1 MKLRVSMGLV
11 GNDKAGNS
19 RFLYTS
25 DPYSV
30 DDALPAGGGKFG
42 HGYFLGIENS
52 TASMGAFEKAKN
64 NQNVTW
70 EKAFKQNYGVDF
82 TLMDERLN
90 VNVDY
95 YKEKRRD
102 ILLRD
107 YTAAGI
113 LGFITPYYNMG
124 RVNSWGWELS
134 MKWDD
139 KIGDK
144 FRYWVGLNLSNNENK
159 IIEKKINGLFTIN
172 RKTLGSSGSVK
183 SITIKE
189 IKDVYDNIYIPCNQF
204 LVLAGNFDYDKTLSL
219 VKNIYKEISFKND
232 KRLSKVSDVKNVI
245 KKRTIYKSD
254 YIDEVILTFKIDV
267 SSLSCFDKYKLDWYL
282 SFFLD
287 INFSKYSKINEY
299 INNCSDYTDDISAYL
314 YYFNGY
320 FVIDVIAFTKK
331 VNDFEKLVLSSI
343 KNRDSSEREVFEL
356 VKKDAITRISVR
368 KDSISSYVAPTE
380 ENYIRFG
387 YLDDD
392 DIDVIDKF
400 NYSEYDKIISN
411 IDFTNYSVFYRKK
424 K

>member
-1 MKLRVSMGLV
+1 MNKAKFITLDNGLTILIYT
-11 GNDKAGNS
+11 DNS
-19 RFLYTS
+19 KSTNHVELYTFFGGNNGEYVDYNGNTRS
-25 DPYSV
+25 IKPGTAHLLEHYICENTVDGNLLDNLRKYNILSCNGGTNNENTSYFFNTVTNFYECLETFLRGIYNISFTKEKLDKTKMAVYSEIR
-30 DDALPAGGGKFG
+30 DD
-42 HGYFLGIENS
+42 
-52 TASMGAFEKAKN
+52 KN
-64 NQNVTW
+64 N
-70 EKAFKQNYGVDF
+70 EK
-82 TLMDERLN
+82 
-90 VNVDY
+90 
-95 YKEKRRD
+95 
-102 ILLRD
+102 
-107 YTAAGI
+107 
-113 LGFITPYYNMG
+113 
-124 RVNSWGWELS
+124 
-134 MKWDD
+134 
-139 KIGDK
+139 
-144 FRYWVGLNLSNNENK
+144 NK

-232 KRLSKVSDVKNVI
+232 KKLSKVSDVKDVI

-282 SFFLD
+282 SFFLN

-299 INNCSDYTDDISAYL
+299 INSCSDYVDDISAYL

-392 DIDVIDKF
+392 IDVIDKF

>member
-1 MKLRVSMGLV
+1 MNKAKFITLDNGLTILIYT
-11 GNDKAGNS
+11 DNS
-19 RFLYTS
+19 KSTNHVELYTFFGGNNGEYVDYNGNTRS
-25 DPYSV
+25 IKPGTAHLLEHYICENTVEGNLLDNLRKYNILSCNGGTNNENTSYFFNTVTNFYECLETFLRGIYNISFTKEKLDKTKMAVYSEIR
-30 DDALPAGGGKFG
+30 DD
-42 HGYFLGIENS
+42 
-52 TASMGAFEKAKN
+52 KN
-64 NQNVTW
+64 N
-70 EKAFKQNYGVDF
+70 EK
-82 TLMDERLN
+82 
-90 VNVDY
+90 
-95 YKEKRRD
+95 
-102 ILLRD
+102 
-107 YTAAGI
+107 
-113 LGFITPYYNMG
+113 
-124 RVNSWGWELS
+124 
-134 MKWDD
+134 
-139 KIGDK
+139 
-144 FRYWVGLNLSNNENK
+144 NK

-172 RKTLGSSGSVK
+172 RKTLGSSSSVK

-232 KRLSKVSDVKNVI
+232 KKLSKVSDVKDVI

-299 INNCSDYTDDISAYL
+299 INSCSDYVDDISAYL

-320 FVIDVIAFTKK
+320 FVIDAIAFTKK
-331 VNDFEKLVLSSI
+331 VNEFEKLVLSSI
-343 KNRDSSEREVFEL
+343 KNRDSNEREVFEL

-368 KDSISSYVAPTE
+368 KDSISNYVAPTE

>member
-1 MKLRVSMGLV
+1 MNKAKFITLDNGLTILIYT
-11 GNDKAGNS
+11 DNS
-19 RFLYTS
+19 KSTNHVELYTFFGGNNGEYVDYNGNTRS
-25 DPYSV
+25 IKPGTAHLLEHYICENTVEGNLLDNLRKYNILSCNGGTNNENTSYFFNTVTNFYECLETFLREIYNISFTKEKLDKTKMAVYSEIR
-30 DDALPAGGGKFG
+30 DD
-42 HGYFLGIENS
+42 
-52 TASMGAFEKAKN
+52 KN
-64 NQNVTW
+64 N
-70 EKAFKQNYGVDF
+70 EK
-82 TLMDERLN
+82 
-90 VNVDY
+90 
-95 YKEKRRD
+95 
-102 ILLRD
+102 
-107 YTAAGI
+107 
-113 LGFITPYYNMG
+113 
-124 RVNSWGWELS
+124 
-134 MKWDD
+134 
-139 KIGDK
+139 
-144 FRYWVGLNLSNNENK
+144 NK

-299 INNCSDYTDDISAYL
+299 INSCSDYVDDISAYL

-331 VNDFEKLVLSSI
+331 VNEFEKLVLSSI
-343 KNRDSSEREVFEL
+343 KNRDSNEREVFEL

-368 KDSISSYVAPTE
+368 KDSISNYVAPTE

>member
-1 MKLRVSMGLV
+1 MNKAKFITLDNGLTILIYT
-11 GNDKAGNS
+11 DNS
-19 RFLYTS
+19 KSTNHVELYTFFGGNNGEYVDYNGNTRS
-25 DPYSV
+25 IKPGTAHLLEHYICENTVEGNLLDNLRKYNILSCNGGTNNENTSYFFNTVTNFYECLETFLRGIYNISFTKEKLDKTKMAVYSEIR
-30 DDALPAGGGKFG
+30 DD
-42 HGYFLGIENS
+42 
-52 TASMGAFEKAKN
+52 KN
-64 NQNVTW
+64 N
-70 EKAFKQNYGVDF
+70 EK
-82 TLMDERLN
+82 
-90 VNVDY
+90 
-95 YKEKRRD
+95 
-102 ILLRD
+102 
-107 YTAAGI
+107 
-113 LGFITPYYNMG
+113 
-124 RVNSWGWELS
+124 
-134 MKWDD
+134 
-139 KIGDK
+139 
-144 FRYWVGLNLSNNENK
+144 NK

-172 RKTLGSSGSVK
+172 RKTLGSSSSVK

-232 KRLSKVSDVKNVI
+232 KRLSKVSDVKDVI

-267 SSLSCFDKYKLDWYL
+267 SSLSYFDKYKLDWYL

-299 INNCSDYTDDISAYL
+299 INSCSDYVDDISAYL

-331 VNDFEKLVLSSI
+331 VNEFEKLVLSSI
-343 KNRDSSEREVFEL
+343 KNRDSNEREVFEL

-368 KDSISSYVAPTE
+368 KDSISNYVAPTE

>member
-1 MKLRVSMGLV
+1 MNKAKFITLDNGLTILIYT
-11 GNDKAGNS
+11 DNS
-19 RFLYTS
+19 KSTNHVELYTFFGGNNGEYVDYNGNTRS
-25 DPYSV
+25 IKPGTAHLLEHYICENTVEGNLLDNLRKYNILSCNGGTNNENTSYFFNTVTNFYECLETFLRGIYNISFTKEKLDKTKMAVYSEIR
-30 DDALPAGGGKFG
+30 DD
-42 HGYFLGIENS
+42 
-52 TASMGAFEKAKN
+52 KN
-64 NQNVTW
+64 N
-70 EKAFKQNYGVDF
+70 EK
-82 TLMDERLN
+82 
-90 VNVDY
+90 
-95 YKEKRRD
+95 
-102 ILLRD
+102 
-107 YTAAGI
+107 
-113 LGFITPYYNMG
+113 
-124 RVNSWGWELS
+124 
-134 MKWDD
+134 
-139 KIGDK
+139 
-144 FRYWVGLNLSNNENK
+144 NK

-172 RKTLGSSGSVK
+172 RKTLGSSSSVK

-204 LVLAGNFDYDKTLSL
+204 LVLAGNFDYDKTFSL

-299 INNCSDYTDDISAYL
+299 INSCSDYVDDISAYL

-343 KNRDSSEREVFEL
+343 KNRDSNEREVFEL

-368 KDSISSYVAPTE
+368 KDSISNYVAPTE

>member
-1 MKLRVSMGLV
+1 MNKAKFITLDNGLTILIYTDSSKSTNHV
-11 GNDKAGNS
+11 E
-19 RFLYTS
+19 LYTFFGGNNGEYVDYNGNTKKVKPGTAHLLEHYICENTVEGNLLDNLRKYNILS
-25 DPYSV
+25 CNGGTNNENTSYFFNTVTNFYECLETFLKGIYNISFTKEKLDKTKMAVYSEIR
-30 DDALPAGGGKFG
+30 DD
-42 HGYFLGIENS
+42 
-52 TASMGAFEKAKN
+52 KN
-64 NQNVTW
+64 N
-70 EKAFKQNYGVDF
+70 EK
-82 TLMDERLN
+82 
-90 VNVDY
+90 
-95 YKEKRRD
+95 
-102 ILLRD
+102 
-107 YTAAGI
+107 
-113 LGFITPYYNMG
+113 
-124 RVNSWGWELS
+124 
-134 MKWDD
+134 
-139 KIGDK
+139 
-144 FRYWVGLNLSNNENK
+144 NK

-299 INNCSDYTDDISAYL
+299 INSCSDYVDDISAYL

-331 VNDFEKLVLSSI
+331 VNEFEKLVLSSI
-343 KNRDSSEREVFEL
+343 KNRDSNEREVFEL

-368 KDSISSYVAPTE
+368 KDSISNYVAPTE

>member
-1 MKLRVSMGLV
+1 MNKAKFITLDNGLTILIYT
-11 GNDKAGNS
+11 DNS
-19 RFLYTS
+19 KSTNHVELYTFFGGNNGEYVDYNGNTRS
-25 DPYSV
+25 IKPGTAHLLEHYICENTVEGNLLDNLRKYNILSCNGGTNNENTSYFFNTVTNFYECLETFLKGIYNISFTKEKLDKTKMAVYSEIR
-30 DDALPAGGGKFG
+30 DD
-42 HGYFLGIENS
+42 
-52 TASMGAFEKAKN
+52 KN
-64 NQNVTW
+64 N
-70 EKAFKQNYGVDF
+70 EK
-82 TLMDERLN
+82 
-90 VNVDY
+90 
-95 YKEKRRD
+95 
-102 ILLRD
+102 
-107 YTAAGI
+107 
-113 LGFITPYYNMG
+113 
-124 RVNSWGWELS
+124 
-134 MKWDD
+134 
-139 KIGDK
+139 
-144 FRYWVGLNLSNNENK
+144 NK

-172 RKTLGSSGSVK
+172 RKTLGSSSSVK

-232 KRLSKVSDVKNVI
+232 KKLSKVSDVKDVI

-299 INNCSDYTDDISAYL
+299 INSCSDYVDDISAYL

-331 VNDFEKLVLSSI
+331 VNEFEKLVLSSI
-343 KNRDSSEREVFEL
+343 KNRDSNEREVFEL

>member
-1 MKLRVSMGLV
+1 MNKAKFITLDNGLTILIYTDSSKSTNHV
-11 GNDKAGNS
+11 E
-19 RFLYTS
+19 LYTFFGGNNGEYVDYNGNTKKVKPGTAHLLEHYICENTVEGNLLDNLRKYNILS
-25 DPYSV
+25 CNGGTNNENTSYFFNTVTNFYECLETFLRGIYNISFTKEKLDKTKIAVYSEIR
-30 DDALPAGGGKFG
+30 DD
-42 HGYFLGIENS
+42 
-52 TASMGAFEKAKN
+52 KN
-64 NQNVTW
+64 N
-70 EKAFKQNYGVDF
+70 EK
-82 TLMDERLN
+82 
-90 VNVDY
+90 
-95 YKEKRRD
+95 
-102 ILLRD
+102 
-107 YTAAGI
+107 
-113 LGFITPYYNMG
+113 
-124 RVNSWGWELS
+124 
-134 MKWDD
+134 
-139 KIGDK
+139 
-144 FRYWVGLNLSNNENK
+144 NK

-172 RKTLGSSGSVK
+172 RKTLGSSSSVK

-232 KRLSKVSDVKNVI
+232 KRLSKVSDVKDVI

-299 INNCSDYTDDISAYL
+299 INSCSDYVDDISAYL

-331 VNDFEKLVLSSI
+331 VNEFEKLVLSSI
-343 KNRDSSEREVFEL
+343 KNRDSNERKVFEL

-368 KDSISSYVAPTE
+368 KDSISNYVAPTE

>member
-1 MKLRVSMGLV
+1 MNKAKFITLDNGLTILIYT
-11 GNDKAGNS
+11 DNS
-19 RFLYTS
+19 KSTNHVELYTFFGGNNGEYVDYNGNTRS
-25 DPYSV
+25 IKPGTAHLLEHYICENTVEGNLLDNLRKYNILSCNGGTNNENTSYFFNTVTNFYECLETFLRGIYNISFTKEKLDKTKMAVYSEIR
-30 DDALPAGGGKFG
+30 DD
-42 HGYFLGIENS
+42 
-52 TASMGAFEKAKN
+52 KN
-64 NQNVTW
+64 N
-70 EKAFKQNYGVDF
+70 EK
-82 TLMDERLN
+82 
-90 VNVDY
+90 
-95 YKEKRRD
+95 
-102 ILLRD
+102 
-107 YTAAGI
+107 
-113 LGFITPYYNMG
+113 
-124 RVNSWGWELS
+124 
-134 MKWDD
+134 
-139 KIGDK
+139 
-144 FRYWVGLNLSNNENK
+144 NK

-172 RKTLGSSGSVK
+172 RKTLGSSSSVK

-232 KRLSKVSDVKNVI
+232 KKLSKVSDVKDVI

-299 INNCSDYTDDISAYL
+299 INSCSDYVDDISAYL

-331 VNDFEKLVLSSI
+331 VNEFEKLVLSSI
-343 KNRDSSEREVFEL
+343 KNRDSNEREIFEL

-368 KDSISSYVAPTE
+368 KDSISNYVAPTE

>member
-1 MKLRVSMGLV
+1 MNKAKFITLDNGLTILIYT
-11 GNDKAGNS
+11 DNS
-19 RFLYTS
+19 KSTNHVELYTFFGGNNGEYVDYNGNTRS
-25 DPYSV
+25 IKPGTAHLLEHYICENTVEGNLLDNLRKYNILSCNGGTNNENTSYFFNTVTNFYECLETFLKGIYNISFTKEKLDKTKMAVYSEIR
-30 DDALPAGGGKFG
+30 DD
-42 HGYFLGIENS
+42 
-52 TASMGAFEKAKN
+52 KN
-64 NQNVTW
+64 N
-70 EKAFKQNYGVDF
+70 EK
-82 TLMDERLN
+82 
-90 VNVDY
+90 
-95 YKEKRRD
+95 
-102 ILLRD
+102 
-107 YTAAGI
+107 
-113 LGFITPYYNMG
+113 
-124 RVNSWGWELS
+124 
-134 MKWDD
+134 
-139 KIGDK
+139 
-144 FRYWVGLNLSNNENK
+144 NK

-232 KRLSKVSDVKNVI
+232 KKLSKVSDVKDVI

-299 INNCSDYTDDISAYL
+299 INSCSDYVDDISAYL

-331 VNDFEKLVLSSI
+331 VNEFEKLVLSSI
-343 KNRDSSEREVFEL
+343 KNRDSNEREVFEL

-368 KDSISSYVAPTE
+368 KDSISNYVAPTE

>member
-1 MKLRVSMGLV
+1 MNKAKFITLDNGLTILIYTDSSKSTNHV
-11 GNDKAGNS
+11 E
-19 RFLYTS
+19 LYTFFGGNNGE
-25 DPYSV
+25 YV
-30 DDALPAGGGKFG
+30 DYNGNTRSIKPGTAHLLEHYICENTVEGNLLNNLRKYNILSCNGGTNNENTS
-42 HGYFLGIENS
+42 YFFNTVTNFYECLETFLRGIYNIS
-52 TASMGAFEKAKN
+52 FTKEKLDKTKMAVYGEIRDDKN
-64 NQNVTW
+64 N
-70 EKAFKQNYGVDF
+70 EK
-82 TLMDERLN
+82 
-90 VNVDY
+90 
-95 YKEKRRD
+95 
-102 ILLRD
+102 
-107 YTAAGI
+107 
-113 LGFITPYYNMG
+113 
-124 RVNSWGWELS
+124 
-134 MKWDD
+134 
-139 KIGDK
+139 
-144 FRYWVGLNLSNNENK
+144 NK

-172 RKTLGSSGSVK
+172 RKTLGSSSSVK

-299 INNCSDYTDDISAYL
+299 INSCSDYVDDISAYL

-331 VNDFEKLVLSSI
+331 VNEFEKLVLSSI
-343 KNRDSSEREVFEL
+343 KNRDSNEREVFEL

-368 KDSISSYVAPTE
+368 KDSISNYVAPTE

>member
-1 MKLRVSMGLV
+1 MNKAKFITLDNGLTILIYT
-11 GNDKAGNS
+11 DNS
-19 RFLYTS
+19 KSTNHVELYTFFGGNNGEYVDYNGNTRS
-25 DPYSV
+25 IKPGTAHLLEHYICENTVEGNLLDNLRKYNILSCNGGTNNENTSYFFNTVTNFYECLETFLKGIYNISFTKEKLDKTKMAVYSEIR
-30 DDALPAGGGKFG
+30 DD
-42 HGYFLGIENS
+42 
-52 TASMGAFEKAKN
+52 KN
-64 NQNVTW
+64 N
-70 EKAFKQNYGVDF
+70 EK
-82 TLMDERLN
+82 
-90 VNVDY
+90 
-95 YKEKRRD
+95 
-102 ILLRD
+102 
-107 YTAAGI
+107 
-113 LGFITPYYNMG
+113 
-124 RVNSWGWELS
+124 
-134 MKWDD
+134 
-139 KIGDK
+139 
-144 FRYWVGLNLSNNENK
+144 NK
-159 IIEKKINGLFTIN
+159 IIEKKINGLFIIN

-232 KRLSKVSDVKNVI
+232 KKLSKVSDVKDVI

-299 INNCSDYTDDISAYL
+299 INSCSDYVDDISAYL

-331 VNDFEKLVLSSI
+331 VNEFEKLVLSSI
-343 KNRDSSEREVFEL
+343 KNRNSNEREVFEL

-368 KDSISSYVAPTE
+368 KDSISNYVAPTE

-387 YLDDD
+387 YLNDD

>member
-1 MKLRVSMGLV
+1 MNKAKFITLDNGLTILIYTDSSKSTNHV
-11 GNDKAGNS
+11 E
-19 RFLYTS
+19 LYTFFGGNNGEYVDYNGNTRS
-25 DPYSV
+25 IKPGTAHLLEHYICENTVEGNLLDNLRKYNILSCNGGTNNENTSYFFNTVTNFYECLETFLKGIYNISFTKEKLDKTKMAVYSEIR
-30 DDALPAGGGKFG
+30 DD
-42 HGYFLGIENS
+42 
-52 TASMGAFEKAKN
+52 KN
-64 NQNVTW
+64 N
-70 EKAFKQNYGVDF
+70 EK
-82 TLMDERLN
+82 
-90 VNVDY
+90 
-95 YKEKRRD
+95 
-102 ILLRD
+102 
-107 YTAAGI
+107 
-113 LGFITPYYNMG
+113 
-124 RVNSWGWELS
+124 
-134 MKWDD
+134 
-139 KIGDK
+139 
-144 FRYWVGLNLSNNENK
+144 NK

-232 KRLSKVSDVKNVI
+232 KRLSKVSDVKDVI

-299 INNCSDYTDDISAYL
+299 INSCSDYVDDISAYL

-331 VNDFEKLVLSSI
+331 VNEFEKLVLSSI
-343 KNRDSSEREVFEL
+343 KNRDSNEREVFEL

-368 KDSISSYVAPTE
+368 KDSISNYVAPTE

>member
-1 MKLRVSMGLV
+1 MNKAKFITLDNGLTILIYTDSSKSTNHV
-11 GNDKAGNS
+11 E
-19 RFLYTS
+19 LYTFFGGNNGEYVDYNGNTRS
-25 DPYSV
+25 IKPGTAHLLEHYICENTVEGNLLDNLRKYNILSCNGGTNNENTSYFFNTVTNFYECLETFLRGIYNISFTKEKLDKTKMAVYSEIR
-30 DDALPAGGGKFG
+30 DD
-42 HGYFLGIENS
+42 
-52 TASMGAFEKAKN
+52 KN
-64 NQNVTW
+64 N
-70 EKAFKQNYGVDF
+70 EK
-82 TLMDERLN
+82 
-90 VNVDY
+90 
-95 YKEKRRD
+95 
-102 ILLRD
+102 
-107 YTAAGI
+107 
-113 LGFITPYYNMG
+113 
-124 RVNSWGWELS
+124 
-134 MKWDD
+134 
-139 KIGDK
+139 
-144 FRYWVGLNLSNNENK
+144 NK

-172 RKTLGSSGSVK
+172 RKTLGSSSSVK

-299 INNCSDYTDDISAYL
+299 INSCSDYVDDISAYL

-343 KNRDSSEREVFEL
+343 KNRDSNEREVFEL

-368 KDSISSYVAPTE
+368 KDSISNYVAPTE

>member
-1 MKLRVSMGLV
+1 MNKAKFITLDNGLTILIYTDSSKSTNHV
-11 GNDKAGNS
+11 E
-19 RFLYTS
+19 LYTFFGGNNGEYVDYNGNTRS
-25 DPYSV
+25 IKPGTAHLLEHYICENTVEGNLLDNLRKYNILSCNGGTNNENTSYFFNTVTNFYECLETFLRGIYNISFTKEKLDKTKMAVYSEIR
-30 DDALPAGGGKFG
+30 DD
-42 HGYFLGIENS
+42 
-52 TASMGAFEKAKN
+52 KN
-64 NQNVTW
+64 N
-70 EKAFKQNYGVDF
+70 EK
-82 TLMDERLN
+82 
-90 VNVDY
+90 
-95 YKEKRRD
+95 
-102 ILLRD
+102 
-107 YTAAGI
+107 
-113 LGFITPYYNMG
+113 
-124 RVNSWGWELS
+124 
-134 MKWDD
+134 
-139 KIGDK
+139 
-144 FRYWVGLNLSNNENK
+144 NK

-172 RKTLGSSGSVK
+172 RKTLGSSSSVK

-204 LVLAGNFDYDKTLSL
+204 LVLAGNFDYDKTFSL

-299 INNCSDYTDDISAYL
+299 INSCSDYVDDISAYL

-331 VNDFEKLVLSSI
+331 VNEFEKLVLSSI
-343 KNRDSSEREVFEL
+343 KNRDSNEREVFEL

-368 KDSISSYVAPTE
+368 KDSISNYVAPTE

>member
-1 MKLRVSMGLV
+1 MNKARFITLDNGLTILIYT
-11 GNDKAGNS
+11 DNS
-19 RFLYTS
+19 KSTNHVELYTFFGGNNGEYVDYNGNTRS
-25 DPYSV
+25 IKPGTAHLLEHYICENTVEGNLLDNLRKYNILSCNGGTNNENTSYFFNTVTNFCECLETFLRGIYNISFTKEKLDKTKMAVYSEIR
-30 DDALPAGGGKFG
+30 DD
-42 HGYFLGIENS
+42 
-52 TASMGAFEKAKN
+52 KN
-64 NQNVTW
+64 N
-70 EKAFKQNYGVDF
+70 EK
-82 TLMDERLN
+82 
-90 VNVDY
+90 
-95 YKEKRRD
+95 
-102 ILLRD
+102 
-107 YTAAGI
+107 
-113 LGFITPYYNMG
+113 
-124 RVNSWGWELS
+124 
-134 MKWDD
+134 
-139 KIGDK
+139 
-144 FRYWVGLNLSNNENK
+144 NK

-172 RKTLGSSGSVK
+172 RKTLGSSSSVK
-183 SITIKE
+183 SITIKK

-232 KRLSKVSDVKNVI
+232 KKLSKVSDVKDVI

-299 INNCSDYTDDISAYL
+299 INSCSDYVDDISAYL

-331 VNDFEKLVLSSI
+331 VNKFEKLVLSSI
-343 KNRDSSEREVFEL
+343 KNRDSNEREVFEL

-368 KDSISSYVAPTE
+368 KDSISNYVAPTE

-400 NYSEYDKIISN
+400 NYDEYDKIISN

>member
-1 MKLRVSMGLV
+1 MNKAKFITLDNGLTILIYTDSSKSTNHV
-11 GNDKAGNS
+11 ELYTFFGGNNGEYVDYNGNS
-19 RFLYTS
+19 KRVKPGTAHLLEHYICENTVEGNLLDNLRKYNILSCNGGTNNENTSYFFNTVTNFYECLETFLRGIYNISFTKEKLNKTKMAV
-25 DPYSV
+25 YSEIR
-30 DDALPAGGGKFG
+30 DD
-42 HGYFLGIENS
+42 
-52 TASMGAFEKAKN
+52 KN
-64 NQNVTW
+64 N
-70 EKAFKQNYGVDF
+70 EK
-82 TLMDERLN
+82 
-90 VNVDY
+90 
-95 YKEKRRD
+95 
-102 ILLRD
+102 
-107 YTAAGI
+107 
-113 LGFITPYYNMG
+113 
-124 RVNSWGWELS
+124 
-134 MKWDD
+134 
-139 KIGDK
+139 
-144 FRYWVGLNLSNNENK
+144 NK

-172 RKTLGSSGSVK
+172 RKTLGSSSSVK

-204 LVLAGNFDYDKTLSL
+204 LVLAGNFDYAKTLSL

-232 KRLSKVSDVKNVI
+232 KKLSKVSDVKNVI

-267 SSLSCFDKYKLDWYL
+267 SDLSCFDKYKLDWYL
-282 SFFLD
+282 NFFLD

-299 INNCSDYTDDISAYL
+299 INKCSDYVDDISAYL

-320 FVIDVIAFTKK
+320 FVIDVISFTKK
-331 VNDFEKLVLSSI
+331 VNGFEKLVLSSI
-343 KNRDSSEREVFEL
+343 KNRDDNEREVFEL

-368 KDSISSYVAPTE
+368 KDSISSYVTPTE

>member
-1 MKLRVSMGLV
+1 MNKAKFITLDNGLTILIYT
-11 GNDKAGNS
+11 DNS
-19 RFLYTS
+19 KSTNHVELYTFFGGNNGEYVDYNGNTRS
-25 DPYSV
+25 IKPGTAHLLEHYICENTVEGNLLDNLRKYNILSCNGGTNNENTSYFFNTVTNFYECLETFLREIYNISFTKEKLDKTKMAVYSEIR
-30 DDALPAGGGKFG
+30 DD
-42 HGYFLGIENS
+42 
-52 TASMGAFEKAKN
+52 KN
-64 NQNVTW
+64 N
-70 EKAFKQNYGVDF
+70 EK
-82 TLMDERLN
+82 
-90 VNVDY
+90 
-95 YKEKRRD
+95 
-102 ILLRD
+102 
-107 YTAAGI
+107 
-113 LGFITPYYNMG
+113 
-124 RVNSWGWELS
+124 
-134 MKWDD
+134 
-139 KIGDK
+139 
-144 FRYWVGLNLSNNENK
+144 NK

-299 INNCSDYTDDISAYL
+299 INNCSDYTDYISAYL

>member
-1 MKLRVSMGLV
+1 MNKAKFITLDNGLTILIYTDSSKSTNHV
-11 GNDKAGNS
+11 E
-19 RFLYTS
+19 LYTFFGGNNGEYVDYNGNTRS
-25 DPYSV
+25 IKPGTAHLLEHYICENTVEGNLLDNLRKYNILSCNGGTNNENTSYFFNTVTNFYECLETFLKGIYNISFTKEKLDKTKMAVYSEIR
-30 DDALPAGGGKFG
+30 DD
-42 HGYFLGIENS
+42 
-52 TASMGAFEKAKN
+52 KN
-64 NQNVTW
+64 N
-70 EKAFKQNYGVDF
+70 EK
-82 TLMDERLN
+82 
-90 VNVDY
+90 
-95 YKEKRRD
+95 
-102 ILLRD
+102 
-107 YTAAGI
+107 
-113 LGFITPYYNMG
+113 
-124 RVNSWGWELS
+124 
-134 MKWDD
+134 
-139 KIGDK
+139 
-144 FRYWVGLNLSNNENK
+144 NK

-299 INNCSDYTDDISAYL
+299 INSCSDYVDDISAYL

-368 KDSISSYVAPTE
+368 KDSISNYVAPTE

>member
-1 MKLRVSMGLV
+1 MNKAKFITLDNGLTILIYT
-11 GNDKAGNS
+11 DNS
-19 RFLYTS
+19 KSTNHVELYTFFGGNNGEYVDYNGNTRS
-25 DPYSV
+25 IKPGTAHLLEHYICENTVEGNLLDNLRKYNILSCNGGTNNENTSYFFNTVTNFYECLETFLRGIYNISFTKEKLDKTKMAVYSEIR
-30 DDALPAGGGKFG
+30 DD
-42 HGYFLGIENS
+42 
-52 TASMGAFEKAKN
+52 KN
-64 NQNVTW
+64 N
-70 EKAFKQNYGVDF
+70 EK
-82 TLMDERLN
+82 
-90 VNVDY
+90 
-95 YKEKRRD
+95 
-102 ILLRD
+102 
-107 YTAAGI
+107 
-113 LGFITPYYNMG
+113 
-124 RVNSWGWELS
+124 
-134 MKWDD
+134 
-139 KIGDK
+139 
-144 FRYWVGLNLSNNENK
+144 NK

-172 RKTLGSSGSVK
+172 RKTLGSSSSVK

-232 KRLSKVSDVKNVI
+232 KKLSKVSDVKDVI

-299 INNCSDYTDDISAYL
+299 INSCSDYVDDISAYL

-331 VNDFEKLVLSSI
+331 VNEFEKLVLSSI
-343 KNRDSSEREVFEL
+343 KNRDSNEREIFEL

-368 KDSISSYVAPTE
+368 KDSISNYVAPTE

-411 IDFTNYSVFYRKK
+411 INFTNYSVFYRKK

>member
-1 MKLRVSMGLV
+1 MNKAKFITLDNGLTILIYTDSSKSTNHV
-11 GNDKAGNS
+11 ELYTFFGGNNGEYVDYNGNS
-19 RFLYTS
+19 KRVKPGTAHLLEHYICENTVEGNLLDNLRKYNILSCNGGTNNENTSYFFNTVTNFYECLETFLRGIYNISFTKEKLNKTKMAV
-25 DPYSV
+25 YSEIR
-30 DDALPAGGGKFG
+30 DD
-42 HGYFLGIENS
+42 
-52 TASMGAFEKAKN
+52 KN
-64 NQNVTW
+64 N
-70 EKAFKQNYGVDF
+70 EK
-82 TLMDERLN
+82 
-90 VNVDY
+90 
-95 YKEKRRD
+95 
-102 ILLRD
+102 
-107 YTAAGI
+107 
-113 LGFITPYYNMG
+113 
-124 RVNSWGWELS
+124 
-134 MKWDD
+134 
-139 KIGDK
+139 
-144 FRYWVGLNLSNNENK
+144 NK

-172 RKTLGSSGSVK
+172 RKTLGSSSSVK

-204 LVLAGNFDYDKTLSL
+204 LVLAGNFDYAKTLSL

-232 KRLSKVSDVKNVI
+232 KKLSKVSDVKNVI

-267 SSLSCFDKYKLDWYL
+267 SDLSCFDKYKLDWYL
-282 SFFLD
+282 NFFLD

-299 INNCSDYTDDISAYL
+299 INKCSDYVNDISAYL

-320 FVIDVIAFTKK
+320 FVIDVISFTKK
-331 VNDFEKLVLSSI
+331 VNGFEKLVLSSI
-343 KNRDSSEREVFEL
+343 KNRDDNEREVFEL

-368 KDSISSYVAPTE
+368 KDSISSYVTPTE

>member
-1 MKLRVSMGLV
+1 MLEHYVCENTSSGNLLDNLRNYNVLSCNAGTNSFYTSYFFNTV
-11 GNDKAGNS
+11 GNFYECFDT
-19 RFLYTS
+19 FLE
-25 DPYSV
+25 
-30 DDALPAGGGKFG
+30 
-42 HGYFLGIENS
+42 GIY
-52 TASMGAFEKAKN
+52 
-64 NQNVTW
+64 NVT
-70 EKAFKQNYGVDF
+70 F
-82 TLMDERLN
+82 T
-90 VNVDY
+90 
-95 YKEKRRD
+95 KEKLDKTKYAVLNEIRD
-102 ILLRD
+102 SLND
-107 YTAAGI
+107 E
-113 LGFITPYYNMG
+113 G
-124 RVNSWGWELS
+124 RKVAS
-134 MKWDD
+134 
-139 KIGDK
+139 
-144 FRYWVGLNLSNNENK
+144 SNIK
-159 IIEKKINGLFTIN
+159 TLFSN
-172 RKTLGSSGSVK
+172 CNDTLGSEESVNNI
-183 SITIKE
+183 SINELRDI
-189 IKDVYDNIYIPCNQF
+189 YDSVYIPCNQF
-204 LVLAGNFDYDKTLSL
+204 LVVAGNFDYDKTLSL

-232 KRLSKVSDVKNVI
+232 KKLSKVSDVKDVI

-356 VKKDAITRISVR
+356 DKKDAITRISVR

>member
-1 MKLRVSMGLV
+1 MNKAKFITLDNGLTILIYTDSSKSTNHV
-11 GNDKAGNS
+11 ELYTFFGGNNGEYVDYNGNS
-19 RFLYTS
+19 KRVKPGTAHLLEHYICENTVEGNLLDNLRKYNILSCNGGTNNENTSYFFNTVTNFYECLETFLRGIYNISFTKEKL
-25 DPYSV
+25 DKTKMAVYSEIR
-30 DDALPAGGGKFG
+30 DD
-42 HGYFLGIENS
+42 
-52 TASMGAFEKAKN
+52 KN
-64 NQNVTW
+64 N
-70 EKAFKQNYGVDF
+70 EK
-82 TLMDERLN
+82 
-90 VNVDY
+90 
-95 YKEKRRD
+95 
-102 ILLRD
+102 
-107 YTAAGI
+107 
-113 LGFITPYYNMG
+113 
-124 RVNSWGWELS
+124 
-134 MKWDD
+134 
-139 KIGDK
+139 
-144 FRYWVGLNLSNNENK
+144 NK

-172 RKTLGSSGSVK
+172 RKTLGSSSSVK

-204 LVLAGNFDYDKTLSL
+204 IVLAGNFDYDKTLSL

-232 KRLSKVSDVKNVI
+232 KRLSKVNDMKDVI

-299 INNCSDYTDDISAYL
+299 INNCSDYIDDISAYL

-368 KDSISSYVAPTE
+368 KDSISSYVTPTE

>member
-1 MKLRVSMGLV
+1 MNKAKFITLDNGLTILIYT
-11 GNDKAGNS
+11 DNS
-19 RFLYTS
+19 KSTNHVELYTFFGGNNGEYVDYNGNTRS
-25 DPYSV
+25 IKPGTAHLLEHYICENTVEGNLLDNLRKYNILSCNGGTNNENTSYFFNTVTNFYECLETFLREIYNISFTKEKLDKTKMAVYSEIR
-30 DDALPAGGGKFG
+30 DD
-42 HGYFLGIENS
+42 
-52 TASMGAFEKAKN
+52 KN
-64 NQNVTW
+64 N
-70 EKAFKQNYGVDF
+70 EK
-82 TLMDERLN
+82 
-90 VNVDY
+90 
-95 YKEKRRD
+95 
-102 ILLRD
+102 
-107 YTAAGI
+107 
-113 LGFITPYYNMG
+113 
-124 RVNSWGWELS
+124 
-134 MKWDD
+134 
-139 KIGDK
+139 
-144 FRYWVGLNLSNNENK
+144 NK

-172 RKTLGSSGSVK
+172 RKTLGSSSSVK

-232 KRLSKVSDVKNVI
+232 KKLSKVSDVKDVI

-299 INNCSDYTDDISAYL
+299 INSCSDYVDDISAYL

-331 VNDFEKLVLSSI
+331 VNEFEKLVLSSI
-343 KNRDSSEREVFEL
+343 KNRDSNEREIFEL

-368 KDSISSYVAPTE
+368 KDSISNYVAPTE

>member
-1 MKLRVSMGLV
+1 MNKAKFITLDNGLTILIYTDSSKSTNHV
-11 GNDKAGNS
+11 E
-19 RFLYTS
+19 LYTFFGGNNGEYVDYNGNTKKVKPGTAHLLENYICENTVEGNLLDNLRKYNILS
-25 DPYSV
+25 CNGGTNNENTSYFFNTVTNFYECLETFLRGIYNISFTKEKLDKTKMAVYSEIR
-30 DDALPAGGGKFG
+30 DD
-42 HGYFLGIENS
+42 
-52 TASMGAFEKAKN
+52 KN
-64 NQNVTW
+64 N
-70 EKAFKQNYGVDF
+70 EK
-82 TLMDERLN
+82 
-90 VNVDY
+90 
-95 YKEKRRD
+95 
-102 ILLRD
+102 
-107 YTAAGI
+107 
-113 LGFITPYYNMG
+113 
-124 RVNSWGWELS
+124 
-134 MKWDD
+134 
-139 KIGDK
+139 
-144 FRYWVGLNLSNNENK
+144 NK

-172 RKTLGSSGSVK
+172 RKTLGSSSSVK

-232 KRLSKVSDVKNVI
+232 KRLSKVSDVKDVI

-299 INNCSDYTDDISAYL
+299 INSCSDYVDDISAYL

-331 VNDFEKLVLSSI
+331 VNEFEKLVLSSI
-343 KNRDSSEREVFEL
+343 KNRDSNEREVFEL

-368 KDSISSYVAPTE
+368 KDSISNYVAPTE

>member
-1 MKLRVSMGLV
+1 MNKAKFITLDNGLTILIYT
-11 GNDKAGNS
+11 DNS
-19 RFLYTS
+19 KSTNHVELYTFFGGNNGEYVDYNGNTRS
-25 DPYSV
+25 IKPGTAHLLEHYICENTVEGNLLDNLRKYNILSCNGGTNNENTSYFFNTVTNFYECLETFLKGIYNISFTKEKLDKTKMAVYSEIR
-30 DDALPAGGGKFG
+30 DD
-42 HGYFLGIENS
+42 
-52 TASMGAFEKAKN
+52 KN
-64 NQNVTW
+64 N
-70 EKAFKQNYGVDF
+70 EK
-82 TLMDERLN
+82 
-90 VNVDY
+90 
-95 YKEKRRD
+95 
-102 ILLRD
+102 
-107 YTAAGI
+107 
-113 LGFITPYYNMG
+113 
-124 RVNSWGWELS
+124 
-134 MKWDD
+134 
-139 KIGDK
+139 
-144 FRYWVGLNLSNNENK
+144 NK

-172 RKTLGSSGSVK
+172 RKTLGSSSSVK

-299 INNCSDYTDDISAYL
+299 INSCSDYVDDISAYL

-331 VNDFEKLVLSSI
+331 VNEFEKLVLSSI
-343 KNRDSSEREVFEL
+343 RNKDSNEREVFEL

>member
-1 MKLRVSMGLV
+1 
-11 GNDKAGNS
+11 
-19 RFLYTS
+19 
-25 DPYSV
+25 
-30 DDALPAGGGKFG
+30 
-42 HGYFLGIENS
+42 
-52 TASMGAFEKAKN
+52 
-64 NQNVTW
+64 
-70 EKAFKQNYGVDF
+70 
-82 TLMDERLN
+82 MDEA
-90 VNVDY
+90 
-95 YKEKRRD
+95 K
-102 ILLRD
+102 
-107 YTAAGI
+107 
-113 LGFITPYYNMG
+113 FITLDNCLTILIYTDRSKSTNHMELFTFYGGNYSSYIDYNG
-124 RVNSWGWELS
+124 KKRNIKEGSAHLLEHYVCENTVSGDLLDNLRKYNVLS
-134 MKWDD
+134 CNAGTSAFNTSYFFNTVCNFYECLDTFLDGIYNVSFTNEK
-139 KIGDK
+139 
-144 FRYWVGLNLSNNENK
+144 LNKTKYAVLNEIRDSQNNEGRR
-159 IIEKKINGLFTIN
+159 IADIRDRTLFSN
-172 RKTLGSSGSVK
+172 CMDNLGSEDSIN
-183 SITIKE
+183 SITVNDL
-189 IKDVYDNIYIPCNQF
+189 KDIYDSIYVPCNQF
-204 LVLAGNFDYDKTLSL
+204 LVVAGNFDYDKTLSL

-232 KRLSKVSDVKNVI
+232 KKLSKVSDVKDVI

-343 KNRDSSEREVFEL
+343 KNRDSSERKVFEL

>member
-1 MKLRVSMGLV
+1 MNKAKFITLDNGLTILIYT
-11 GNDKAGNS
+11 DNS
-19 RFLYTS
+19 KSTNHVELYTFFGGNNGEYVDYNGNTRS
-25 DPYSV
+25 IKPGTAHLLEHYICENTVEGNLLDNLRKYNILSCNGGTNNENTSYFFNTVTNFYECLETFLRGIYNISFTKEKLDKTKMAVYSEIR
-30 DDALPAGGGKFG
+30 DD
-42 HGYFLGIENS
+42 
-52 TASMGAFEKAKN
+52 KN
-64 NQNVTW
+64 N
-70 EKAFKQNYGVDF
+70 EK
-82 TLMDERLN
+82 
-90 VNVDY
+90 
-95 YKEKRRD
+95 
-102 ILLRD
+102 
-107 YTAAGI
+107 
-113 LGFITPYYNMG
+113 
-124 RVNSWGWELS
+124 
-134 MKWDD
+134 
-139 KIGDK
+139 
-144 FRYWVGLNLSNNENK
+144 NK

-172 RKTLGSSGSVK
+172 RKTLGSSSSVK

-232 KRLSKVSDVKNVI
+232 KKLSKVSDVKDVI

-299 INNCSDYTDDISAYL
+299 INSCSDYVDDISAYL

-331 VNDFEKLVLSSI
+331 VNEFEKLVLSSI
-343 KNRDSSEREVFEL
+343 KNRDSNEREVFEL

-368 KDSISSYVAPTE
+368 KDSISNYVAPTE

-387 YLDDD
+387 YLDD